1 MKKEIRKVSFDLP
14 VDMLERLDKLAV
26 ITDLPRQKL
35 ISNLVEA
42 GIETLEDCQ
51 KVGLLQFSL
60 LMRDMKKDMKDWAA
74 KISNKQD
81 LIGLE

>member
-1 MKKEIRKVSFDLP
+1 MKKENRKVSFDCP
-14 VDMLERLDKLAV
+14 VDVLERLDKLAE

-42 GIETLEDCQ
+42 GVEACEDCQ

-60 LMRDMKKDMKDWAA
+60 LMRDMKKHMKEWAG
-74 KISNKQD
+74 KISKKQD
-81 LIGLE
+81 LEGLE

>member
-1 MKKEIRKVSFDLP
+1 MKKEIRKVSFDIP
-14 VDMLERLDKLAV
+14 VDLVERLDKLAE

-60 LMRDMKKDMKDWAA
+60 LMRDMKKDMKDWAV